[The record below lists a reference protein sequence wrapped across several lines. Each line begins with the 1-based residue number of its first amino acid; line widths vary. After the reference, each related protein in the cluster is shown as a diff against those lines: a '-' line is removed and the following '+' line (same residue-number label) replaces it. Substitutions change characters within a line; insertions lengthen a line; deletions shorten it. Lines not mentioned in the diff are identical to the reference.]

1 MVPITGLWAPSPAA
15 RVKERHPFT
24 LSGPVH
30 GEPLA
35 LTANFLEANVRV
47 QAGLKAVSMPTPLLQ
62 PGLMETT
69 EL

>member
-1 MVPITGLWAPSPAA
+1 MDTLWARARKAA
-15 RVKERHPFT
+15 RSYDELP
-24 LSGPVH
+24 
-30 GEPLA
+30 
-35 LTANFLEANVRV
+35 EANVRV